1 MKNEELRNSAA
12 SNDQQNQDIFKESHR
27 EPMGIKKRL
36 ILGIGAAVV
45 VCVLGLALPALLDVI
60 EPSATSDTQPAP
72 DAVPAEISG
81 ADATGLLAVT
91 AYSSEWKETV
101 LQPGVSV
108 ALNEYSP
115 AQSDVPGFP
124 FIISVPE
131 GSTDINA
138 DGIRIDVDAGTII
151 TWNPPDYTARER
163 GKTYI
168 LSSGETIYWSPL
180 DGQGEA
186 IPRCEMTV
194 TGYTSE
200 EEVYTQKIVISQTED
215 DKYNAELTDN

>member
-1 MKNEELRNSAA
+1 
-12 SNDQQNQDIFKESHR
+12 
-27 EPMGIKKRL
+27 MGIKKRL
-36 ILGIGAAVV
+36 MLGIGAAVL

-72 DAVPAEISG
+72 NAAPSSAEIPE

-91 AYSSEWKETV
+91 AYASEWKETV
-101 LQPGVSV
+101 LQPGVSIV
-108 ALNEYSP
+108 LNEYSP

-131 GSTDINA
+131 HSTDINA

-151 TWNPPDYTARER
+151 TWNPPDYTARKR

-200 EEVYTQKIVISQTED
+200 EEAYTQKIVISQTED
-215 DKYNAELTDN
+215 YKYNAELTNN